1 MDDAEILITDRDSMV
16 AQAELLLSGDIEY
29 LDGEPAV
36 TPKGFERA
44 WDFLKTIPPTQ
55 RALLCLFFVYLQ
67 EIDKEA

>member
-1 MDDAEILITDRDSMV
+1 MDNAEILIPDHDNVV

-29 LDGEPAV
+29 LDDEPFI

-44 WDFLKTIPPTQ
+44 WDFLKSVPPDQ